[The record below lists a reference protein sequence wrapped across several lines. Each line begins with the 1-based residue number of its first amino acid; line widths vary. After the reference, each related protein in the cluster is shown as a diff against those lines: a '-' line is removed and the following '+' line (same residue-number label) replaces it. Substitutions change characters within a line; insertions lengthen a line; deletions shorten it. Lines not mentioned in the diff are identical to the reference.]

1 MRECRFS
8 GIPAAT
14 RVLRK
19 FAAEVTMK
27 AFRSRPSI
35 MSNRPDEDKKAEL
48 EICNL
53 RLSFGGVVAVRDVD
67 LTVHTG
73 ELMAVIGPNGAGKT
87 SLLNCI
93 TGFYRPQQGKI
104 IFNGRDITH
113 LHTHQLVGVGV
124 GRTFQNIELF
134 PGMTV
139 LANMTLAR
147 HIHCRYS
154 FWRSCLF
161 SPKVREE
168 EIRHRQ
174 VLEEIIDF
182 LEMQSIR
189 KQTVGSL
196 PYGMMKRVE
205 LGRALALEPR
215 LLILDEPF
223 AGMNLEEKEDM
234 VRFLLE
240 LNGRWGLTMILV
252 EHDMSIVMSI
262 SRRVMVL
269 NFGEKLG
276 EGTPEEI
283 NADPEVIKAY
293 LGDARTMD

>member
-1 MRECRFS
+1 
-8 GIPAAT
+8 
-14 RVLRK
+14 
-19 FAAEVTMK
+19 MK

-35 MSNRPDEDKKAEL
+35 MINRREEEKKAEL
-48 EICNL
+48 EIQSLC
-53 RLSFGGVVAVRDVD
+53 LSFGGVIAVKDVD
-67 LTVHTG
+67 LKVHTG

-93 TGFYRPQQGKI
+93 TGFYHAQQGKI
-104 IFNGRDITH
+104 TFNGKDITN
-113 LHTHQLVGVGV
+113 LHTHQLVGVGI

-147 HIHCRYS
+147 HIHCQYS
-154 FWRSCLF
+154 FIRSCIF
-161 SPKVREE
+161 SGSVKKE

-189 KQTVGSL
+189 KKTVGSL

-205 LGRALALEPR
+205 LGRGLALEPR

-223 AGMNLEEKEDM
+223 AGMNMEEKEDM

-240 LNGRWGLTMILV
+240 LNQRWGLTMILV

-262 SRRVMVL
+262 AQRIMVL

-276 EGTPEEI
+276 EGSAEEI
-283 NADPEVIKAY
+283 SANPDVIKAY
-293 LGDARTMD
+293 LGEAEAL

>member
-1 MRECRFS
+1 
-8 GIPAAT
+8 
-14 RVLRK
+14 
-19 FAAEVTMK
+19 MK

-35 MSNRPDEDKKAEL
+35 MINRREKDKKAEL
-48 EICNL
+48 EIKGL
-53 RLSFGGVVAVRDVD
+53 RLSFGGVIAVKDVD
-67 LTVHTG
+67 LNAHTG
-73 ELMAVIGPNGAGKT
+73 ELMAIIGPNGAGKT

-93 TGFYRPQQGKI
+93 TGFYRAQQGKI
-104 IFNGRDITH
+104 IFNGKDITR
-113 LHTHQLVGVGV
+113 LHTHELVGVGV

-147 HIHCRYS
+147 HIHCQYS
-154 FWRSCLF
+154 FIRSCLF
-161 SPKVREE
+161 SGAVRKE

-174 VLEEIIDF
+174 ILEEIIDF

-189 KQTVGSL
+189 KKTVGSL

-223 AGMNLEEKEDM
+223 AGMNMEEKEDM

-240 LNGRWGLTMILV
+240 LNQRWGLTIILV

-262 SRRVMVL
+262 AQRIMVL

-276 EGTPEEI
+276 EGSAEEI
-283 NADPEVIKAY
+283 SANPDVIKAY
-293 LGDARTMD
+293 LGEAEAL

>member
-1 MRECRFS
+1 
-8 GIPAAT
+8 
-14 RVLRK
+14 
-19 FAAEVTMK
+19 MK

-35 MSNRPDEDKKAEL
+35 MANRSQEDKKAEL
-48 EICNL
+48 EISNL

-73 ELMAVIGPNGAGKT
+73 ELMAIIGPNGAGKT

-93 TGFYRPQQGKI
+93 TGFYHPQQGRI
-104 IFNGRDITH
+104 IFNGQDITR
-113 LHTHQLVGVGV
+113 LHTHQLVNVGI

-147 HIHCRYS
+147 HIHCHYS

-161 SPKVREE
+161 SPGVRRE

-174 VLEEIIDF
+174 ILEEIIDF

-189 KQTVGSL
+189 KKTVGSL

-205 LGRALALEPR
+205 LGRALALNPR

-240 LNGRWGLTMILV
+240 LNRCWGLTMILV

-262 SRRVMVL
+262 SQKIMVL

-276 EGTPEEI
+276 EGSPEQI
-283 NADPEVIKAY
+283 SANPEVIKAY
-293 LGDARTMD
+293 LGEAQKIQ

>member
-1 MRECRFS
+1 
-8 GIPAAT
+8 
-14 RVLRK
+14 
-19 FAAEVTMK
+19 MK

-35 MSNRPDEDKKAEL
+35 MINRREEDKKAEL
-48 EICNL
+48 SIQGL
-53 RLSFGGVVAVRDVD
+53 RLSFGGVVAVKDVD
-67 LTVHTG
+67 LKVHTG
-73 ELMAVIGPNGAGKT
+73 ELMAIIGPNGAGKT

-93 TGFYRPQQGKI
+93 TGFYRAQQGKI
-104 IFNGRDITH
+104 IFNGKNITN
-113 LHTHQLVGVGV
+113 LHTHELVGVGI

-154 FWRSCLF
+154 FIRSCIY
-161 SPKVREE
+161 SSSVKKE

-174 VLEEIIDF
+174 ILEEIIDF

-189 KQTVGSL
+189 KKTVGSL

-205 LGRALALEPR
+205 LGRALALEPK

-223 AGMNLEEKEDM
+223 AGMNMEEKEDM

-240 LNGRWGLTMILV
+240 LNQRWGLTMILV

-262 SRRVMVL
+262 ARRIIVL

-276 EGTPEEI
+276 EGSAEEI
-283 NADPEVIKAY
+283 SANPDVVKAY
-293 LGDARTMD
+293 LGEAEEL

>member
-1 MRECRFS
+1 
-8 GIPAAT
+8 
-14 RVLRK
+14 
-19 FAAEVTMK
+19 MK
-27 AFRSRPSI
+27 AFRGRPSI
-35 MSNRPDEDKKAEL
+35 MINRSEESKKAEL
-48 EICNL
+48 EIKSL
-53 RLSFGGVVAVRDVD
+53 QLSFGGVTAVKDVD
-67 LTVHTG
+67 LNVHTG
-73 ELMAVIGPNGAGKT
+73 ELMAIIGPNGAGKT

-93 TGFYRPQQGKI
+93 TGFYHPQKGQI
-104 IFNGRDITH
+104 IFNSKDITD
-113 LHTHQLVGVGV
+113 LHTHQLVEVGI

-147 HIHCRYS
+147 HIHCHYS
-154 FWRSCLF
+154 FVSSWFF
-161 SPKVREE
+161 SSTVRKE

-174 VLEEIIDF
+174 ILEEIIDF

-189 KQTVGSL
+189 KKTVGSL

-240 LNGRWGLTMILV
+240 LNQRWGLTMILV
-252 EHDMSIVMSI
+252 EHDMSIVMNI
-262 SRRVMVL
+262 SKRIMVL
-269 NFGEKLG
+269 NFGEKIG
-276 EGTPEEI
+276 EGSAEEI
-283 NADPEVIKAY
+283 SGHPEVIKAY
-293 LGDARTMD
+293 LGDTATI

>member
-1 MRECRFS
+1 MISRRE
-8 GIPAAT
+8 
-14 RVLRK
+14 
-19 FAAEVTMK
+19 E
-27 AFRSRPSI
+27 
-35 MSNRPDEDKKAEL
+35 NKKAEL
-48 EICNL
+48 EIKSL
-53 RLSFGGVVAVRDVD
+53 HLSFGGVTAVKDVD
-67 LTVHTG
+67 LNVHTG
-73 ELMAVIGPNGAGKT
+73 ELMAIIGPNGAGKT

-93 TGFYRPQQGKI
+93 TGFYRPQKGRI
-104 IFNGRDITH
+104 TFNGTDITD
-113 LHTHQLVGVGV
+113 LHTHRLVDVGI

-147 HIHCRYS
+147 HIHCHYS
-154 FWRSCLF
+154 FIHSCFF
-161 SPKVREE
+161 SPAVKNE

-174 VLEEIIDF
+174 ILEEIIDF

-189 KQTVGSL
+189 KKTVGSL

-240 LNGRWGLTMILV
+240 LNQRWGLTMILV
-252 EHDMSIVMSI
+252 EHDMSIVMNI
-262 SRRVMVL
+262 SNRIMVL
-269 NFGEKLG
+269 NFGEKIG
-276 EGTPEEI
+276 EGTAEEI
-283 NADPEVIKAY
+283 SGHHEVIRAY
-293 LGDARTMD
+293 LGDSGIL

>member
-1 MRECRFS
+1 MKRRDVICE
-8 GIPAAT
+8 
-14 RVLRK
+14 
-19 FAAEVTMK
+19 EVFMK
-27 AFRSRPSI
+27 AFRNRPSI
-35 MSNRPDEDKKAEL
+35 MIDRPEEEKKAEL
-48 EICNL
+48 EIRNL
-53 RLSFGGVVAVRDVD
+53 RLTFGGVIAVKDVD

-73 ELMAVIGPNGAGKT
+73 QLMAIIGPNGAGKT

-93 TGFYRPQQGKI
+93 TGFYKPQQGQI
-104 IFNGRDITH
+104 IFNGQDITH
-113 LHTHQLVGVGV
+113 LHTHQLVGVGI

-147 HIHCRYS
+147 HVHCHYS

-161 SPKVREE
+161 SPKVRKE

-174 VLEEIIDF
+174 ILEEIIDF

-189 KQTVGSL
+189 KKTVGSL

-205 LGRALALEPR
+205 LGRALALEPK
-215 LLILDEPF
+215 LLVLDEPF

-262 SRRVMVL
+262 SQRIMVL

-276 EGTPEEI
+276 EGTPENI
-283 NADPEVIKAY
+283 SANPEVVKAY
-293 LGDARTMD
+293 LGEAQKLE

>member
-1 MRECRFS
+1 MINRRE
-8 GIPAAT
+8 
-14 RVLRK
+14 
-19 FAAEVTMK
+19 
-27 AFRSRPSI
+27 
-35 MSNRPDEDKKAEL
+35 EDKKAEL
-48 EICNL
+48 AIQNL
-53 RLSFGGVVAVRDVD
+53 RLSFGGVIAVKDVD
-67 LTVHTG
+67 LNVHTG
-73 ELMAVIGPNGAGKT
+73 ELMAIIGPNGAGKT

-93 TGFYRPQQGKI
+93 TGFYRAQQGRI
-104 IFNGRDITH
+104 IFNGKDITD
-113 LHTHQLVGVGV
+113 LHTHELVGVGI

-147 HIHCRYS
+147 HIHCQYS
-154 FWRSCLF
+154 FTRSCLF
-161 SPKVREE
+161 SVSVKKE

-174 VLEEIIDF
+174 ILEEIIDF

-189 KQTVGSL
+189 KKTVGSL

-223 AGMNLEEKEDM
+223 AGMNMEEKEDM

-240 LNGRWGLTMILV
+240 LNQRWGLTMILV

-262 SRRVMVL
+262 AQRIMVL

-276 EGTPEEI
+276 EGSAEEI
-283 NADPEVIKAY
+283 SVNPDVIKAY
-293 LGDARTMD
+293 LGEAEEL

>member
-1 MRECRFS
+1 
-8 GIPAAT
+8 
-14 RVLRK
+14 
-19 FAAEVTMK
+19 MK

-35 MSNRPDEDKKAEL
+35 MADRSQEDKKAEL
-48 EICNL
+48 EISNL

-73 ELMAVIGPNGAGKT
+73 ELMAIIGPNGAGKT

-93 TGFYRPQQGKI
+93 TGFYHPQQGRI
-104 IFNGRDITH
+104 IFNGQDITR
-113 LHTHQLVGVGV
+113 LHTHQLVSVGI

-147 HIHCRYS
+147 HIHCHYS

-161 SPKVREE
+161 SPGVRRE

-174 VLEEIIDF
+174 ILEEIIDF

-189 KQTVGSL
+189 KKTVGSL

-205 LGRALALEPR
+205 LGRALALNPR

-240 LNGRWGLTMILV
+240 LNRRWGLTMILV

-262 SRRVMVL
+262 SQKIMVL

-276 EGTPEEI
+276 EGSPEQI
-283 NADPEVIKAY
+283 SANPEVIKAY
-293 LGDARTMD
+293 LGEAQKIQ